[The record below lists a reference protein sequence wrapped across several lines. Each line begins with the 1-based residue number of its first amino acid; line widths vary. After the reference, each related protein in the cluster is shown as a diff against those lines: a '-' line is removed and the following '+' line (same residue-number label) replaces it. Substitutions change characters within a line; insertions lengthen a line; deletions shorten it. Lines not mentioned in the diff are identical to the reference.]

1 MIAKLELNP
10 TDEEVLNCDW
20 KDMCKFTEYNDCM
33 HRKRCD
39 KLQLEKL
46 RNEINEI
53 IQEKRKENK
62 DV

>member
-10 TDEEVLNCDW
+10 TDEEILNCDW
-20 KDMCKFTEYNDCM
+20 KDMCKFTEYNDCS

-46 RNEINEI
+46 SNQIEEIL
-53 IQEKRKENK
+53 QKRKEK
-62 DV
+62 K